1 MLTSIF
7 SIKLDNKRSLI
18 RIFLVLN
25 QELNVL
31 HHMNNLFPILINI
44 FRNIAGVFSRMLQK
58 LSSKVDPVLLLK
70 LVEVILV
77 IKGIVLT

>member
-18 RIFLVLN
+18 RIFLVPN

-31 HHMNNLFPILINI
+31 HHMNNLFPILINT
-44 FRNIAGVFSRMLQK
+44 FRSIAGVFSRMLQK